1 MKIEL
6 HDALNLIDSQQ
17 RNYIELAKKD
27 KSKKKQVDA
36 ILTATTLLKMD
47 LQKLPQPKEDLKD
60 LANHFESEL
69 FKLVNAYASKGLQK
83 PDLIRKLK
91 WVLGSAELS

>member
-6 HDALNLIDSQQ
+6 KDALNLIDSQQ

-36 ILTATTLLKMD
+36 ILTSTTLLKME
-47 LQKLPQPKEDLKD
+47 LQKLPQTKEDLKD
-60 LANHFESEL
+60 LANEFESEL
-69 FKLVNAYASKGLQK
+69 FKLVNLYASKGLSK
-83 PDLIRKLK
+83 PDSIRKLK
-91 WVLGSAELS
+91 WVLGSSEMS